1 MRSHV
6 PNTYEKTMVSIGDC
20 CPLFFSPLKYKYSST
35 GHFRQVFST
44 SDNILL
50 QVFCDE
56 GEVPSASLNDRLKK
70 TSSPIIFLTYSVNDP
85 VKMYYASLSPV
96 EGIYTVT
103 INGRESEEF
112 SVCENVGD
120 NILVEYSHKD
130 NNSVFDNIFWLDE
143 ARQIFHF
150 RVVGGFRPDGV
161 GLKVDNEQF
170 SNQKQEII
178 ELYSMPYKTFDFVFG
193 DSNGVPY
200 YIAEFMNKIF
210 CLSYVKVNGDQYV
223 REGDSVP
230 EKLDTIG
237 RKQQF
242 IYKITLRPAEND
254 IAGIGG
260 KTEIA
265 TSSSGVA
272 FMLKNPEDDDIL
284 VYKRSESAFVNQNY
298 L

>member
-1 MRSHV
+1 
-6 PNTYEKTMVSIGDC
+6 MVSIGDC
-20 CPLFFSPLKYKYSST
+20 CPLFFNPLKYKYSNAVC
-35 GHFRQVFST
+35 FRQVFSI

-50 QVFCDE
+50 QVFCDD
-56 GEVPSASLNDRLKK
+56 GEVPSASLNDKLGK
-70 TSSPIIFLTYSVNDP
+70 TSSPITFLIYSVNDS
-85 VKMYYASLSPV
+85 VKMYYASLSPA

-103 INGRESEEF
+103 VNGKESEEF
-112 SVCENVGD
+112 DVCENPGD
-120 NILVEYSHKD
+120 NILIEYSHKD
-130 NNSVFDNIFWLDE
+130 NNSAFDNIFWVDE
-143 ARQIFHF
+143 ARQVFQF
-150 RVVGGFRPDGV
+150 RVTGGFRPDGV

-178 ELYSMPYKTFDFVFG
+178 EMYSMPYKTFDFVFG
-193 DSNGVPY
+193 DNNGVPY
-200 YIAEFMNKIF
+200 YIAEFINKIL
-210 CLSYVKVNGDQYV
+210 CLSYVKIDGKQYV

-237 RKQQF
+237 KKQQF
-242 IYKITLRPAEND
+242 IYKVTLRPAEND
-254 IAGIGG
+254 ISGIGG

-298 L
+298 V